1 MRVSIGAD
9 QAAPPGGLRQA
20 APAIGA
26 GWAALALAAGV
37 LAWAAVPLARP
48 AGPDLAGFRRP
59 AEGAAP
65 GAGAGGSTG
74 GPHGGLPVPRPP
86 KVAPASALDVNQAT
100 VAELATLPGIGPALA
115 ARIVAHREAV
125 GPFPRP
131 AALRGVPGI
140 GPKRYE
146 RLAPHLVVRTAAG
159 AGAEAEGRPGAARA
173 PQGEGD
179 GP

>member
-1 MRVSIGAD
+1 VRDSLGAD
-9 QAAPPGGLRQA
+9 RAAPPGGLGKG
-20 APAIGA
+20 APALEA

-37 LAWAAVPLARP
+37 LAWVVVPLAGVG
-48 AGPDLAGFRRP
+48 GPDLASLRRP
-59 AEGAAP
+59 AEGGAP
-65 GAGAGGSTG
+65 GGGAGGSTG
-74 GPHGGLPVPRPP
+74 GPQAGFPAPRPP
-86 KVAPASALDVNQAT
+86 KMAPASPMELNRAT

-115 ARIVAHREAV
+115 ARIVAHRQAV

-146 RLAPHLVVRTAAG
+146 RLAPHLVVRAAPG
-159 AGAEAEGRPGAARA
+159 AGPEAGGRPGAAGA
-173 PQGEGD
+173 PPGEGD